1 MTDNVTGG
9 VRRDTVDTVA
19 TPVSLDSMNAVAKG
33 YVPAT
38 FLANLPW
45 TIIPLIASV
54 VIAVLVDGI
63 WSTILWIAGGVLVVL
78 LLWLLWLIPVQ
89 ADRRRWLETED
100 ELLVTR
106 GRLWRRFTVVP
117 YGRIQYVDVTAGPVE
132 RLFGL
137 KRVKLHTASST
148 SDSEVVGLAD
158 ADADALRDRL
168 AVAARERM
176 SGL

>member
-9 VRRDTVDTVA
+9 VRRDTVDTVD

-33 YVPAT
+33 YVPAA

-89 ADRRRWLETED
+89 ADR
-100 ELLVTR
+100 
-106 GRLWRRFTVVP
+106 
-117 YGRIQYVDVTAGPVE
+117 
-132 RLFGL
+132 
-137 KRVKLHTASST
+137 
-148 SDSEVVGLAD
+148 
-158 ADADALRDRL
+158 
-168 AVAARERM
+168 
-176 SGL
+176 